1 MVNYVI
7 VHVIL
12 PRLAVD
18 VAHVDVI
25 TVDYRGDFVI
35 RCIDEVV

>member
-1 MVNYVI
+1 MVKYVI
-7 VHVIL
+7 VPVIL

-18 VAHVDVI
+18 VALVDVI

-35 RCIDEVV
+35 RCIYGVV